1 MRVQTGLASTAV
13 ALVVVAADVATQQQ
27 GPTFVARVPEHFT
40 MRVVASG
47 FASPWEVA
55 WGPDGQLWITER
67 EGRRVVRVN
76 PTDGM
81 RSVLLTVHEV
91 HQSVTQDGLL
101 GLAFH
106 PDFQR
111 GADFVFLAFT
121 YDDAPGPA
129 LARRLGIRRYRYDS
143 ASRTLTDPMDVL
155 TGLPTHDDHVGG
167 RLAVGP
173 DRKLY
178 LTIGDQGS
186 NFGGNRCTMNRA
198 QELPTAADVAAKNW
212 VRYQGK
218 ILRVEMDGAI
228 PADNPL
234 INRVRSHVF
243 SVGHRNPLGLAFGPS
258 GRLYESEHGPSSDD
272 EVNLIESGRNYGW
285 PNVAGRKDDK
295 GYTYANWSASSP
307 TPCASLPPGGGN
319 TIPASVPQ
327 RKESAWSDPQFMPPL
342 QTFFTV
348 ENDFDFRQGATM
360 APGGIDVYTSTAIPG
375 WTNSILALSLLRGV
389 VFKMAIAPDGRSTV
403 GPPLEALKTTNRYR
417 DIAIDP
423 DGRRLYIITDNS
435 GRTTDA
441 SGAPT
446 QRVENPGSLLEFT
459 YAGT

>member
-1 MRVQTGLASTAV
+1 MRVQRVLASTAAVLV
-13 ALVVVAADVATQQQ
+13 AWSVATVTQ
-27 GPTFVARVPEHFT
+27 GPTSVARAPEHFT

-47 FASPWEVA
+47 FESPWEVA

-76 PTDGM
+76 PTDGT
-81 RSVLLTVHEV
+81 RTVLATVHEV
-91 HQSVTQDGLL
+91 HRSVTQDGLL

-111 GADFVFLAFT
+111 GSDFVFLAFT

-129 LARRLGIRRYRYDS
+129 LARRLGIRRYRYD
-143 ASRTLTDPMDVL
+143 APSRTLTDPVDVL
-155 TGLPTHDDHVGG
+155 MGLPTHDDHVGG

-186 NFGGNRCTMNRA
+186 NFGGNRCNVNRA

-212 VRYQGK
+212 TRYQGK
-218 ILRVEMDGAI
+218 IIRVEMDGRI

-234 INRVRSHVF
+234 INGVRSHVF
-243 SVGHRNPLGLAFGPS
+243 SVGHRNPLGLAFGPT

-295 GYTYANWSASSP
+295 AYTYANWSASSP
-307 TPCASLPPGGGN
+307 VQCASLPPGGGN
-319 TIPASVPQ
+319 TIPPSVPQ
-327 RKESAWSDPQFMPPL
+327 QKESAWTDPQFMPPL

-360 APGGIDVYTSTAIPG
+360 APGGLDIYTSTAIPS

-389 VFKMAIAPDGRSTV
+389 VFKMAIAPDGRSIV

-417 DIAIDP
+417 DIAINP
-423 DGRRLYIITDNS
+423 DGRRLYIVTDNS
-435 GRTTDA
+435 GRTTDGN
-441 SGAPT
+441 GAPT

-459 YAGT
+459 YAGN